1 VQTGSAPWS
10 TGGPLILIDQRTVPH
25 AGLGTGP
32 GVVRASVAVDVL
44 TCLALIWLALS
55 YIIWCIRSGN
65 SERLF
70 QRRGFWLG

>member
-1 VQTGSAPWS
+1 VQTGSAPGS
-10 TGGPLILIDQRTVPH
+10 TGPPLILIDQRTVPH

-32 GVVRASVAVDVL
+32 GVVMASVAVDVLL

-55 YIIWCIRSGN
+55 IWCIRSGN

-70 QRRGFWLG
+70 QWRGFWLK